1 MKVYTLE
8 VFWGCDW
15 ETVAVY
21 SNRESAIEEGN
32 SILKHSAGYV
42 EFIVNEFDVK
52 D

>member
-21 SNRESAIEEGN
+21 SSRESAIEEGN
-32 SILKHSAGYV
+32 SILQHSAGYV
-42 EFIVNEFDVK
+42 EYIVSEFELTE
-52 D
+52 